1 MVLAKRTTLSPLVDP
16 FNMFEAIFADPFTDR
31 TDGVSLKTL
40 VESIDNNYVF
50 TLELPGFN
58 ENEID
63 IQVRNGQLQII
74 AEHKDQN
81 GKFFHSC
88 VQRTWSLPEPV
99 DQDNVEAVLKNGVL
113 TVKVPKKSVEKVKK
127 IAVKTSE

>member
-99 DQDNVEAVLKNGVL
+99 NQDNVEAVLKNGVL